1 MKLSEEKHKKKYKKI
16 HKNSICFNVFLFNDS
31 NSAEVHLFL
40 ENEKD
45 FKNACKLI
53 QK

>member
-16 HKNSICFNVFLFNDS
+16 HKNSICFNAFSFNDL
-31 NSAEVHLFL
+31 NFVEMYLFF
-40 ENEKD
+40 EDEKD

-53 QK
+53 